1 MPSFTVALVQL
12 AAGVSPREAVL
23 GAAGRGARLV
33 VLPAFAFPAALGAPA
48 PCPEEAVLG
57 PAKALAREAGCHLVP
72 GSALVAGAGGEVE
85 HVSWLLSPRGEV
97 LGRQTQTH
105 PGPPDGW
112 ASWGEAPGG
121 CPAREAGPAGAPVAP
136 VRELEVIEAPELGLR
151 FGLLVGPDAW
161 VPEVARILTL
171 RGAEVLVAPLA
182 LPGPYS
188 EPRQVAGLWQEI
200 QQTQAFGLEACLV
213 GPWLGRERA
222 GRSAAVGPCE
232 LVPDGSGFLARAA
245 GPDRPEV
252 LFATLDDGARRAVVR
267 AYDLYAE
274 LNVGLYRRAFPDL
287 YLEPRTGGAVG
298 EEEAGLGPG
307 PGLELGLKERV
318 FRAWL
323 RLGAGRAEVS
333 RAVRSLDLRPAGR
346 ARPGAASPAGGGGRR
361 VVRVA
366 ALQLECFYARSVREY
381 VLRLGERFREAVAAG
396 ADLVAFPEMVTM
408 PLIGLLPG
416 VGEGKAGSAGDA
428 AGGAGGPG
436 GGAAE
441 KGSVPRL
448 ADIVRFMDPILRP
461 VYFELFGSLAAA
473 AGVWVMAGS
482 TPLEGADG
490 RVYNL
495 AALFG
500 PDGSLV
506 GWQRK
511 LHLFP
516 TERDEGFVPGRQL
529 RVFETGI
536 GRIALPICMD
546 ATYFETYRL
555 AALLGAEIVAAPV
568 ANMEEYN
575 YWKLLRGAWPRV
587 QETPV
592 FAVQS
597 TIVGEFLGRPMTG
610 KASVFAPLD
619 LTPRGDGLLDQC
631 PEPVGPGLAVADLDL
646 DALARYRAEVSALPR
661 LNLELIRAY
670 LPEVYAAS
678 SAARSAEGTEGT
690 KT

>member
-1 MPSFTVALVQL
+1 LPSLTVALVQL
-12 AAGVSPREAVL
+12 AAGVGPREAVL

-57 PAKALAREAGCHLVP
+57 PAKALVREAGCHLVP
-72 GSALVAGAGGEVE
+72 GSALVVGAGGKIE
-85 HVSWLLSPRGEV
+85 HVSWLLSPSGEV

-112 ASWGEAPGG
+112 ASWGGAPAPG
-121 CPAREAGPAGAPVAP
+121 
-136 VRELEVIEAPELGLR
+136 RELEVIEAPELGLR

-188 EPRQVAGLWQEI
+188 EPRQVAGLWQEV

-245 GPDRPEV
+245 APDRPEV

-267 AYDLYAE
+267 AYDPYRE

-287 YLEPRTGGAVG
+287 YLQPRTGGAVG

-307 PGLELGLKERV
+307 PGLKLGLKERV
-318 FRAWL
+318 FRAGL
-323 RLGAGRAEVS
+323 RLGARHVEVS
-333 RAVRSLDLRPAGR
+333 RAVGSLDLPAAAGLGR
-346 ARPGAASPAGGGGRR
+346 ARPGPAAVARGGRRR

-366 ALQLECFYARSVREY
+366 ALQMECFYARSVREY
-381 VLRLGERFREAVAAG
+381 ALRVGERLREAVAAG

-416 VGEGKAGSAGDA
+416 VSEGKVGHTGDA
-428 AGGAGGPG
+428 PRGAGGPG
-436 GGAAE
+436 DATAEKGGPGDAAAE
-441 KGSVPRL
+441 KGPVPRL

-461 VYFELFGSLAAA
+461 VYFDLFGSLAAA

-529 RVFETGI
+529 RVFDTGA
-536 GRIALPICMD
+536 GRVALPICMD

-597 TIVGEFLGRPMTG
+597 TMVGEFLGRPLAA

-619 LTPRGDGLLDQC
+619 LTPHGDGVLAQC
-631 PEPVGPGLAVADLDL
+631 PEPVGPGLALADLDL
-646 DALARYRAEVSALPR
+646 EALARYRAEVSALPR

-670 LPEVYAAS
+670 LPEAYAAS
-678 SAARSAEGTEGT
+678 SAARSAAGTEGT
-690 KT
+690 EK